1 MIKQTYLFKYSATNI
16 FFNMPISSLTKLV
29 DVKQCVIITD
39 ENIFALYKVKFK
51 KYNTIVLKAGEEY
64 KVQQTADSIIKQL
77 LEFDADR
84 NTILIGVGGG
94 VITDITGYVA
104 SIYKRGVQLGFVPT
118 TLLAMIDAS
127 IGGKNGIDVGHYKN
141 MVGCFKQPNFILFD
155 FLFLKT
161 LPQKQWQQAFA
172 EIIKHA
178 CIKDAALFKE
188 IQINNL
194 QFYRSNKK
202 ALIALIEKN
211 IVIKLGIVQKD
222 ELENG
227 ERKLLNFGHTL
238 AHALENL
245 YQLNHGNAVSI
256 GIAFAVKLSQ
266 NITGFNQ
273 TSAVIELLNKYN
285 LPVELNYKA
294 SKVFEVLKKDKKR
307 NQQELHFVLLNKIGK
322 AVIVPIPLQEIEKLL

>member
-266 NITGFNQ
+266 KITGFNQ

>member
-39 ENIFALYKVKFK
+39 EIIFALYKVKFK

-64 KVQQTADSIIKQL
+64 KVQQTSDSIIKQL
-77 LEFDADR
+77 LDFDADR

-155 FLFLKT
+155 FSFLKT
-161 LPQKQWQQAFA
+161 LPQNQWQQAFA

-188 IQINNL
+188 LQINSL
-194 QFYRSNKK
+194 QFYRSNKN

-211 IVIKLGIVQKD
+211 IIIKLGIVQKD

-266 NITGFNQ
+266 KITGFNQ

-285 LPVELNYKA
+285 LPVELNYQA

>member
-64 KVQQTADSIIKQL
+64 KVQQTSDSIIKQL
-77 LEFDADR
+77 LDFDADR

-155 FLFLKT
+155 FSFLKT
-161 LPQKQWQQAFA
+161 LPQNQWQQAFA

-188 IQINNL
+188 LQINSL
-194 QFYRSNKK
+194 QFYRSNKN

-211 IVIKLGIVQKD
+211 IIIKLGIVQKD

-266 NITGFNQ
+266 KITGFNQ

-285 LPVELNYKA
+285 LPVELNYQA

>member
-64 KVQQTADSIIKQL
+64 KVQQTSDSIIKQL
-77 LEFDADR
+77 LDFDADR

-155 FLFLKT
+155 FSFLKT
-161 LPQKQWQQAFA
+161 LPQNQWQQAFA

-188 IQINNL
+188 LQINSL
-194 QFYRSNKK
+194 QFYRSNKN

-211 IVIKLGIVQKD
+211 IIIKLGIVQKD

-266 NITGFNQ
+266 KITGFNQ

>member
-64 KVQQTADSIIKQL
+64 KVQQTSDSIIKQL
-77 LEFDADR
+77 LDFDADR

-266 NITGFNQ
+266 KITGFNQ